1 MFQGDLNSMIARYDI
16 IRQAELYRDDIAVV
30 ALDEECDRVTA
41 AKAADELLTL
51 KGIRASFVLYKKQ
64 HHRGRGQGKAAG
76 GHRQVL

>member
-1 MFQGDLNSMIARYDI
+1 MIARYDI

-51 KGIRASFVLYKKQ
+51 KGIRASFVLYKKVT
-64 HHRGRGQGKAAG
+64 ACICLP
-76 GHRQVL
+76 VLWARSTSR